1 MRERPC
7 RRLTQN
13 FATGGIV
20 GHTYLKDDDDDDGT
34 VDADVMILTLIKAE
48 NFLLYISLNGSDVRP
63 YEGNLKMLEAGIC
76 IDLQRLV
83 CKSCCKYSE
92 GGHCKGFTQNHTI

>member
-1 MRERPC
+1 M
-7 RRLTQN
+7 
-13 FATGGIV
+13 
-20 GHTYLKDDDDDDGT
+20 KDDDDDDGT

-48 NFLLYISLNGSDVRP
+48 NFILYIYISLNGSDVRP